1 MSTQASRA
9 QQVWKLWAL
18 GLCTLL
24 TAGTASA
31 ITTPLG
37 DDAIL
42 RKIDAGKVG
51 IRTLR
56 PKAINALTES
66 LNTFADGGE
75 ARVRVDT
82 RSGAPRLI
90 SGAPLMFGASF
101 TGMAESDYVTAA
113 RRYVEDHADDLGFG
127 PADMRLNESATLI
140 AKDIQLVSFK
150 ITRGGVEIQDAN
162 VDFRFKNG
170 QLVQVANKS
179 YGEAQVEDGATEFAD
194 LESVVE
200 KSLKPKSLAR
210 SRELFRVV
218 PSDRGYT
225 LKKVVEFNALTDEGK
240 LYIVE
245 VEAGSG
251 ELFEVRPTEFN
262 FDGVARGEVY
272 ERTYYKERATVMPYR
287 DLNINY
293 SGGGITTDEEGR
305 FSGLPNK
312 AEPSLNG
319 FRGKFVN
326 VRTNTGAT
334 VKIDGAKDGDEW
346 TLQFTRSSNEDTSA
360 DKTMAQSM
368 TFYHLNKE
376 IQHAKK
382 WINPR
387 WFTRPL
393 TANVNLR
400 QSCNAYW
407 DGSTVNLFSAGNGCA
422 NTGLI
427 ADVFYHEWG
436 HGLHANTSG
445 IDDRAYS
452 EGFSDACAL
461 LLTRSNL
468 VGPGFRLA
476 NGAPVRDLTTL
487 KVYPKDA
494 DTEVHQEGLII
505 AGAYWDLF
513 SELKK
518 EYGEAKAVEVLSN
531 FVFKAIYTTHAYTDV
546 YDALLT
552 IDSDGGNSLGK
563 SKNFCHINRA
573 FARHGL
579 AEADGS
585 CD

>member
-1 MSTQASRA
+1 MSMQASRA
-9 QQVWKLWAL
+9 PQVWKLWAL
-18 GLCTLL
+18 GLCTVL
-24 TAGTASA
+24 TAGSASA
-31 ITTPLG
+31 ITAPQG
-37 DDAIL
+37 DIANL
-42 RKIDAGKVG
+42 PNVESSKFG

-56 PKAINALTES
+56 PKAISSLTES
-66 LNTFADGGE
+66 LNSFADGGE
-75 ARVRVDT
+75 AHVRVDT

-90 SGAPLMFGASF
+90 SGAPLMFGSSF
-101 TGMAESDYVTAA
+101 TGMSDSDYVAAA
-113 RRYVEDHADDLGFG
+113 RRYVEQHADDLGFA
-127 PADMRLNESATLI
+127 PSDMRLNESATLI
-140 AKDIQLVSFK
+140 AKDIQSVSFK

-179 YGEAQVEDGATEFAD
+179 YGEAQVEDQASEATD
-194 LESVVE
+194 LEGVVE
-200 KSLKPKSLAR
+200 SNLKTKSLAR
-210 SRELFRVV
+210 SRELYRVV
-218 PSDRGYT
+218 PSDRGYK
-225 LKKVVEFNALTDEGK
+225 LKKVVEFNALTNDGK
-240 LYIVE
+240 LYVVE
-245 VEAGSG
+245 VEAGNG

-272 ERTYYKERATVMPYR
+272 QRTYYKERAVVQPYR
-287 DLNINY
+287 DLSINY
-293 SGGGITTDEEGR
+293 SGGGVTTDEDGR

-312 AEPSLNG
+312 AEPSING

-326 VRTNTGAT
+326 VRTNSGTT

-346 TLQFTRSSNEDTSA
+346 KVQFTRSSNEDTSA

-382 WINPR
+382 WINPK
-387 WFTRPL
+387 WFSRPL

-513 SELKK
+513 NELKDDL
-518 EYGEAKAVEVLSN
+518 GEEKAVEVLSN

-552 IDSDGGNSLGK
+552 IDGDGGNSVGK
-563 SKNFCHINRA
+563 SEHFCHINRA